1 MKYLSFL
8 SFVLSIALLMG
19 FSACEPTVPENPSV
33 DSGGA
38 SSDSTSLDNGSGNT
52 GTDTTNPNDDMAKS
66 GYVDLGLSVKWS
78 AVNVG
83 ADFPEDY
90 GEFYEFEE
98 AVSEF
103 GNNLPTKAHYEEL
116 IKKCA
121 WEWTT
126 YNGVYGRRFL
136 GANGNSVFFPAA
148 GGRFCDG
155 TLYIEGTYGGYW
167 SSTAYASNTAWRL
180 IFNPERLDVD
190 KGNRCDA
197 QSVRLIRIE

>member
-19 FSACEPTVPENPSV
+19 FSACEPTVPETPSV

-52 GTDTTNPNDDMAKS
+52 GTDTTNPNDDIAKS

-83 ADFPEDY
+83 ADSPEDY
-90 GEFYEFEE
+90 GDFYEFEE

-167 SSTAYASNTAWRL
+167 SSTPTDLGNAWSL
-180 IFNPERLDVD
+180 LFN
-190 KGNRCDA
+190 KGGVTMYGEYRCYGY
-197 QSVRLIRIE
+197 SVRLVQN